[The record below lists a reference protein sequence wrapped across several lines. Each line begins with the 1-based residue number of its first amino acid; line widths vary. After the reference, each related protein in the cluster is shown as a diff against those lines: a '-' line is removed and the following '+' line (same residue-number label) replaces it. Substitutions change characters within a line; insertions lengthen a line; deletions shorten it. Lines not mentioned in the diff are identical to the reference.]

1 MIRYSKLIFIIAILV
16 ISCNTL
22 KINQEF
28 QKTTTQNLQLGT
40 VGEQKDFILEQD
52 YNHVALPVYNI
63 PIKVNVSPLNFNK
76 STYNAF
82 TKAKPSQAQN
92 VAVNYIDSLDTK
104 PKYLKI
110 DIADRVA
117 VLNTLNSKLN
127 QDVFQFLKNKDQAHV
142 ITSLAVAFN
151 NNQLDVL
158 TQADEVLL
166 EVTGVKNYALKA
178 YKDNKLQQTI
188 MFNEGVVFA
197 YKTSSCCWKQ
207 NDKYQLEI
215 IDLAEGNNKCPNQ
228 SYNSANR
235 AKKEINYFKL

>member
-1 MIRYSKLIFIIAILV
+1 MNKFIYGIVVSFIV
-16 ISCNTL
+16 ISC
-22 KINQEF
+22 KSIKVNQEY

-40 VGEQKDFILEQD
+40 VGEQKDFVLEQD
-52 YNHVALPVYNI
+52 YDHVALPVYNI
-63 PIKVNVSPLNFNK
+63 PIKVSISPSSFNK
-76 STYNAF
+76 LTYKAF
-82 TKAKPSQAQN
+82 VKAKTSQTQN
-92 VAVNYIDSLDTK
+92 VAVNYIDTLDTK

-117 VLNTLNSKLN
+117 VLNILNNKTN

-142 ITSLAVAFN
+142 ITSLAVAFKN
-151 NNQLDVL
+151 KQLDIL
-158 TQADEVLL
+158 TQADEVFL
-166 EVTGVKNYALKA
+166 EVTGVKNYVLKA
-178 YKDNKLQQTI
+178 YKDNELQQTI
-188 MFNEGVVFA
+188 LFNEGIVFA

-228 SYNSANR
+228 SYKSANR

>member
-1 MIRYSKLIFIIAILV
+1 MIRYSIALILV
-16 ISCNTL
+16 TFFISC
-22 KINQEF
+22 KSIKVNQEF

-63 PIKVNVSPLNFNK
+63 PIKVNVSPLSFNK
-76 STYNAF
+76 SSYNAF
-82 TKAKPSQAQN
+82 VKAKPSQTQK
-92 VAVNYIDSLDTK
+92 VAVNYIDTLDAK

-110 DIADRVA
+110 DIADRVV
-117 VLNTLNSKLN
+117 VLNTLNSKTN

-142 ITSLAVAFN
+142 ITSLTVVFN
-151 NNQLDVL
+151 NNQLEVL
-158 TQADEVLL
+158 SQADEVSL

-178 YKDNKLQQTI
+178 YKDNILQQTI
-188 MFNEGVVFA
+188 LFNEGVVFA

-207 NDKYQLEI
+207 NDKYQIEI

-228 SYNSANR
+228 SYKSANR